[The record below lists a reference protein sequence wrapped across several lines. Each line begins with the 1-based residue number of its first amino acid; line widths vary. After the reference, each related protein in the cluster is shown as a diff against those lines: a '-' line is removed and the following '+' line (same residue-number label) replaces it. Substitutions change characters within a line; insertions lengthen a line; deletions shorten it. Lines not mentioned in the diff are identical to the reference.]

1 MWPILADAGSSFSSK
16 AQATVRAPPED
27 NGRDD
32 PGFPTVSLSTKE
44 VSVCRAR
51 CGRILRPKL
60 IYKEVAQSDDLVDF
74 NDDLVDFDNHF
85 GDVRLGGTCIV
96 NIVG

>member
-60 IYKEVAQSDDLVDF
+60 IYKEVYMPYATVGEENS
-74 NDDLVDFDNHF
+74 
-85 GDVRLGGTCIV
+85 GGIELLYT
-96 NIVG
+96 